1 MQLFELDMLE
11 VEGKEVMTCSYE
23 IGIGKN
29 ATKIIVETND
39 EYGQLRFE
47 GRINEDRPFV
57 LVRFKEYYR
66 ENMRKKPD

>member
-11 VEGKEVMTCSYE
+11 VEGKEVMACSYE

-29 ATKIIVETND
+29 AYKIIVETDD
-39 EYGQLRFE
+39 EYGKLQFQ
-47 GRINEDRPFV
+47 GQINEELALV

-66 ENMRKKPD
+66 ENMRKKPN